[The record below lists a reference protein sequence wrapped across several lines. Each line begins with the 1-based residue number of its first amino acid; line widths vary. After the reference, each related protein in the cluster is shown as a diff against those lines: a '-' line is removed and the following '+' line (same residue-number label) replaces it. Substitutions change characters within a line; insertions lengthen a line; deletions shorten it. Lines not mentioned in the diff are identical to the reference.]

1 MVSAVV
7 QPGTQGRL
15 LERETQLRT
24 LATAVEAARAGR
36 SSALLVSGEAGIGKT
51 TLIRAFVERTSAR
64 VLLGGCD
71 DLRTSRTL
79 GPLRDAA
86 LGSGGPLEQ
95 ALAAGTGG
103 DAVFDALAT
112 ELSGTEPTV
121 LVVEDIHW
129 ADDATIDVLRFL
141 GRRLDRL
148 RTVLVLTF
156 RDDALD
162 GGHPVRQL
170 LSTVAPGSVARLALA
185 PLSPAAVGTLA
196 EHSEWPAA
204 ELYELTRGNPF
215 YVTEAVAAP
224 ADVVPASVVDAVRS
238 RLHRLDAEGVAVV
251 EQLSVIPS
259 AIDLS
264 LADALVGDRWDRL
277 TDAEEAGVLELRERS
292 WGPAIVFRHEIAR
305 RAVESSLPQT
315 RRRTLN
321 RAVVDALLAA
331 GREPDLAGL
340 VHHAAEAGDGN
351 TLLKYAPLAGAQAS
365 VAGSH
370 RQALA
375 HYEGA
380 LPYADRLAV
389 AERAELVD
397 AYAWELHIA
406 HRNGEAVRAAGEAV
420 ELRGE
425 VGEPVPLV
433 ETLVRQSRLLF
444 VAGDTA
450 GAMAAVARAIAVARP
465 TGSVSALAVAESY
478 RGAML
483 TLTMDAERAMPIL
496 EDARRLAG
504 DAGRTDLT
512 ALCLNYLGIARCDLG
527 DRSGLLCLRDSL
539 AMATGNGDH
548 ESTARAY
555 TNLVEVLYRY
565 GDHDEMSAVLD
576 DGLTF
581 MAERGFW
588 SHAYNLEVH
597 TALLLTRRGDHVGA
611 EDVLRAL
618 FEGVDDPGMLYV
630 YSAPALGRLLARR
643 GDPEAG
649 PLLAA
654 AWQRACRQRSMPG
667 YAYAATAYAEWAWL
681 QDRRDVATT
690 IADVLRHRPLPPGAT
705 RLRAELGRYLARAG
719 AGGRLPSD
727 GCTDR
732 TDGLEGDGDPYE
744 RAVALA
750 DSGEAELML
759 AALRGLDALGAAA
772 TASLVRHRLRLL
784 GVQHI
789 PRGARPSTR
798 TNPAGLTTRQVEV
811 LELLASGLTNAE
823 IAQRLVVSVRTVDH
837 HVSAVLAKLGTD
849 SRRRAAAVARE
860 LGLLPDEDRPLPV

>member
-1 MVSAVV
+1 MR
-7 QPGTQGRL
+7 GRL
-15 LERETQLRT
+15 LERETQLEV
-24 LATAVEAARAGR
+24 LSAAVEAAHRGR

-51 TLIRAFVERTSAR
+51 SLIRAFVDRTRAR

-86 LGSGGPLEQ
+86 LGSGGPLES
-95 ALAAGTGG
+95 ALTAAAGA
-103 DAVFDALAT
+103 DAVFDAVAT
-112 ELSGTEPTV
+112 ELAGPGPTV

-129 ADDATIDVLRFL
+129 ADDATIDVLRFV

-162 GGHPVRQL
+162 GGHPLRQL
-170 LSTVAPGSVARLALA
+170 LSTVAPGPVTRLALT

-196 EHSEWPAA
+196 AHSDWSAA

-215 YVTEAVAAP
+215 YVTEAVATP
-224 ADVVPASVVDAVRS
+224 DGMVPASVVDAVRS
-238 RLHRLDAEGVAVV
+238 RLHRLDAAGVAVV

-259 AIDLS
+259 PIDLW

-277 TDAEEAGVLELRERS
+277 TAAEEAGVLELRERAR
-292 WGPAIVFRHEIAR
+292 GPAIVFRHEIAR
-305 RAVESSLPQT
+305 RAVERSLPHT

-321 RAVVDALLAA
+321 RSVVDALVAA
-331 GREPDLAGL
+331 DHEPDLAAL
-340 VHHAAEAGDGN
+340 VHHASEAGDGN
-351 TLLKYAPLAGAQAS
+351 TLLRYAPLAGSQAS

-375 HYEGA
+375 HYEEA
-380 LPYADRLAV
+380 LPYAERLALP
-389 AERAELVD
+389 ERAELVD

-406 HRNGEAVRAAGEAV
+406 HRNGAAVQAAREAVA
-420 ELRGE
+420 LRGE
-425 VGEPVPLV
+425 VGAPVPLV
-433 ETLVRQSRLLF
+433 ETLVRESRLLY
-444 VAGDTA
+444 VAGDTG
-450 GAMAAVARAIAVARP
+450 GALAAVARAIAVARP

-483 TLTMDAERAMPIL
+483 TLTMDAERAVPVL
-496 EDARRLAG
+496 EDARRLSG
-504 DAGRTDLT
+504 EAGRTDLA
-512 ALCLNYLGIARCDLG
+512 ALCLNYLGVARSDLG
-527 DRSGLLCLRDSL
+527 DRNGLLCLRESL

-565 GDHDEMSAVLD
+565 GDHDEMSDVLQ

-581 MAERGFW
+581 TAERGFW

-597 TALLLTRRGDHVGA
+597 SALLLARRGDLAGA
-611 EDVLRAL
+611 EEGLRTL

-643 GDPEAG
+643 GDPDAG

-654 AWQRACRQRSMPG
+654 AWERACRQRSMPG
-667 YAYAATAYAEWAWL
+667 YAYAAIAYAEWAWL

-690 IADVLRHRPLPPGAT
+690 IAGALRHRPLPPGAT
-705 RLRAELGRYLARAG
+705 RLRAELGGYLARAG
-719 AGGRLPSD
+719 AGG
-727 GCTDR
+727 DR
-732 TDGLEGDGDPYE
+732 RAAPPGRADDVDPYE
-744 RAVALA
+744 HALA
-750 DSGEAELML
+750 LTDIGEAEPML
-759 AALRGLDALGAAA
+759 HALRILDELGAAA
-772 TASLVRHRLRLL
+772 TAALVRRRLKLL
-784 GVQHI
+784 GVRHI

-811 LELLASGLTNAE
+811 LELLAGGLTNAE

-849 SRRRAAAVARE
+849 SRRRAATVARE
-860 LGLLPDEDRPLPV
+860 LGLLPVP